1 MYKPLTNVLRKKN
14 KMPFILPFILTALP
28 ILISYLFPTDEFR
41 SVLLFLVLIPIFAF
55 YRFDGRIP
63 IGYAIVLF
71 VLAAV
76 FVRVNER
83 DLANQI
89 LMFDYW
95 LLVVGC
101 CCLSIELLR
110 KKAI

>member
-1 MYKPLTNVLRKKN
+1 MVNKPIMYIPLINVLRKKN
-14 KMPFILPFILTALP
+14 TIPFILTALP
-28 ILISYLFPTDEFR
+28 ILVSYLFPRNE
-41 SVLLFLVLIPIFAF
+41 VILLFLALIPIFTF

-71 VLAAV
+71 ISAAV
-76 FVRVNER
+76 FVRLNEM

-95 LLVVGC
+95 LLIVGC
-101 CCLSIELLR
+101 CCLSIEFLR
-110 KKAI
+110 KKLI